1 MEIPSGLHIF
11 SVFLYGTFKNAPLPN
26 DQIVDNDI
34 QYRIHGESTNS
45 VQQFQF
51 KPYITDRQMVNR

>member
-26 DQIVDNDI
+26 NQIVDNNI
-34 QYRIHGESTNS
+34 QYRIHGESTNN
-45 VQQFQF
+45 VQQRKKINFLC
-51 KPYITDRQMVNR
+51 